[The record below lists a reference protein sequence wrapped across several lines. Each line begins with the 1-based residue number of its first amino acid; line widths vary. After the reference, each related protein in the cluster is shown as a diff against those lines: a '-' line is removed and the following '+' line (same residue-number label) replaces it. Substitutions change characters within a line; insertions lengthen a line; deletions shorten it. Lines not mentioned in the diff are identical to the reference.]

1 MTDTT
6 PTPEDV
12 VRLREECKQLA
23 DANAAAAGLAG
34 GSFYKA
40 GQVWRAQ
47 LFDAINRLAA
57 LAAAASPVSQ
67 DALDARRY
75 RWLRDESEPGICAFY
90 LSVGDAFKGVRF
102 ARETVDAA
110 IDEQITRAASPL
122 PEGE

>member
-1 MTDTT
+1 VT
-6 PTPEDV
+6 PAE
-12 VRLREECKQLA
+12 RQELGA
-23 DANAAAAGLAG
+23 ISDAALAAAFRDVAARNYDTAYASLFRAHVIE
-34 GSFYKA
+34 KA
-40 GQVWRAQ
+40 R
-47 LFDAINRLAA
+47 A